1 MLKTFFNVQ
10 VGFFNYLKQTR
21 EREKT
26 WVIVSPDVTIFS
38 ISFFLSLDWC
48 LTCIWHSSFSI
59 LIGALKSTYL
69 FLSLSLYS
77 WMSFYHLRFLCDI
90 IFSLSVFLSLAFLI
104 FNVFLHF
111 VRYFFLFTMVSN
123 HYFLSFYFLFLS
135 LFFSFSLHWL
145 MHFNKRTSKSNSF
158 EQKFI
163 PINFFKSSNLGL
175 PSM

>member
-69 FLSLSLYS
+69 FLSLSLYT

-111 VRYFFLFTMVSN
+111 VRYFFLSSQWFQIITFSLFISF
-123 HYFLSFYFLFLS
+123 FLSLFLFLS
-135 LFFSFSLHWL
+135 SLTNAL
-145 MHFNKRTSKSNSF
+145 QQTNK
-158 EQKFI
+158 
-163 PINFFKSSNLGL
+163 
-175 PSM
+175 